1 VKKKAAQIYPRPVTG
16 LLRPIVRCPTAKYN
30 SKLRYG
36 RGFTLQELRAA
47 KIDPQRARGIGIAI
61 DYRRKNTTDESLQ
74 ANVQRL
80 QLYQSKL
87 VVFPKKSTKLEERQK
102 YRELVNTSEQ
112 QTKPLS
118 FKVVDHKDKKKTI
131 TKEQMGQSAYL
142 TLRKERAKARRVGL
156 PLRKEREKTKPPAG
170 QQQSKKQKQQDE

>member
-1 VKKKAAQIYPRPVTG
+1 
-16 LLRPIVRCPTAKYN
+16 LRPIVRCPTAKYN

-118 FKVVDHKDKKKTI
+118 FKVVDHKDTKKTI

-170 QQQSKKQKQQDE
+170 QQQSKKQKQQDDNPQCSLNHLPRDRDH